1 MFFDNYLLKM
11 NGDMPINHRAKW
23 TNDEFNELLKETNKK
38 INISKIAQNH
48 KRTIDAIKFRLIR
61 YAVKL
66 IDEEPNTSF
75 KHIQKLTN
83 LSRKDLLEGFEKIK
97 YNYIEIEEKTEDIYI
112 YYNIYL
118 LWFSFILHIIITY
131 YK

>member
-1 MFFDNYLLKM
+1 
-11 NGDMPINHRAKW
+11 MPINHRKQW
-23 TNDEFNELLKETNKK
+23 TNKEFNQLLKETNNKL
-38 INISKIAQNH
+38 NIKKIAQNH
-48 KRTIDAIKFRLIR
+48 KRTIEAIKFRLIR

-66 IDEEPNTSF
+66 IDEEPNTSL
-75 KHIQKLTN
+75 KHICELTN
-83 LSRKDLLEGFEKIK
+83 LSREDLLEGFEKIK

-118 LWFSFILHIIITY
+118 LWFSFILHVIITY